1 MGKGKIC
8 RRVIAPGMLPGVSTR
23 SVARGD
29 FMAIYER
36 VISLKSSNRGF
47 FDRIYVSTHNN
58 NFTIILLVGPWG
70 FVRDFICAKRYFIL
84 LDLTMNLKRVG

>member
-8 RRVIAPGMLPGVSTR
+8 RRVIAPGMLPGDSTR

-36 VISLKSSNRGF
+36 VISLKSSNRGV
-47 FDRIYVSTHNN
+47 FDRIYVSN
-58 NFTIILLVGPWG
+58 IIITLLLYYWLVPGVLLG
-70 FVRDFICAKRYFIL
+70 ILFV
-84 LDLTMNLKRVG
+84 LKDTSFF